1 MHYQDTSWWRGNALR
16 WWRTSLPGES
26 LSICSHAA
34 TSILL
39 HQNKMKI
46 ISTLLRLFSSWW
58 FSSQTPSPLTK
69 LLHWSLP
76 HILWAISIPLWILA
90 LQPLTS
96 LSSPNLYPLYLMG
109 THQVSDLTDTT
120 FPYFLQLQGLLLLY
134 STPSIIQF
142 KQKTIKK
149 WIKKNNRYFDAT

>member
-1 MHYQDTSWWRGNALR
+1 MR

-109 THQVSDLTDTT
+109 TSQVSGLFTDTA
-120 FPYFLQLQGLLLLY
+120 FPYFFQLQDLLIIH
-134 STPSIIQF
+134 STPSIFQTN
-142 KQKTIKK
+142 QKTIKK
-149 WIKKNNRYFDAT
+149 WIRRLILLMLPRHHRSFYNI